1 MAGGLA
7 VRHERRRYA
16 AGGQSPQPARDEVVW
31 NDLHWLTSA
40 NGGGAGGGGV
50 AFGYARPPYQ
60 RHIHVSGDRRATPDM
75 AVHASMLPGYPII
88 ANGQWILDGG
98 TSAAAPLAAAAFSTI
113 SARLHATGEPPIGP
127 VNGLVYWLERHNP
140 SALYDVISG
149 NNRYDR
155 HAPATAHTAVMTS
168 QLGWEYHGLTVS
180 PAWCPDQGT
189 DRVAGRPEESADAES
204 PRMGSAG
211 RIRGVHGSG
220 SP

>member
-7 VRHERRRYA
+7 VVTSVGGTRLVVNRRNQRV
-16 AGGQSPQPARDEVVW
+16 DEVVW

-60 RHIHVSGDRRATPDM
+60 RHIHVPGDRRATPDI

-88 ANGQWILDGG
+88 ANGQWIVDGG

-127 VNGLVYWLERHNP
+127 VNGLVYWLSAITRAP
-140 SALYDVISG
+140 STTSFPGTTDTTG
-149 NNRYDR
+149 TP
-155 HAPATAHTAVMTS
+155 PATAHTAVMTS

-189 DRVAGRPEESADAES
+189 DRVAGR
-204 PRMGSAG
+204 R
-211 RIRGVHGSG
+211 RV
-220 SP
+220 